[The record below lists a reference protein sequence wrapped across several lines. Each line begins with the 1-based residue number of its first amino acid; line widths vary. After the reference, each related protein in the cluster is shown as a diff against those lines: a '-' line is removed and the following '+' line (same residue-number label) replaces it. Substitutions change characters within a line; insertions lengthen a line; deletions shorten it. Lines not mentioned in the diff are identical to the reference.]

1 MILRDHIATAREQG
15 SNIAAS
21 GPSPATLARWAL
33 GAMLV
38 AAGAHKLVDPAAWTV
53 YVTDWLAP
61 WLVVSPTVFMVANG
75 YLEIAFGA
83 ALLANRYAAFASFVA
98 AVSLTATVGYLA
110 VVWATA
116 GEFGDVLARDVGLAG
131 LAWAV
136 LAEELLPDA
145 AE

>member
-1 MILRDHIATAREQG
+1 MALRDRIATARDWAG
-15 SNIAAS
+15 SVAAS
-21 GPSPATLARWAL
+21 GPPPATLARWAL

-38 AAGAHKLVDPAAWTV
+38 AAGAHKLLDPAAWTV

-61 WLVVSPTVFMVANG
+61 WLLVSPTTFMLANG
-75 YLEIAFGA
+75 YIELAFGA
-83 ALLANRYAAFASFVA
+83 ALLADRYTAFASLVV

-110 VVWATA
+110 VAWATA

-136 LAEELLPDA
+136 FADELRPGPD
-145 AE
+145 E